1 VVTPRGPA
9 SVEGRLVRD
18 GAPVEAGVTVKLED
32 QAYAI
37 IATTTTDAQG
47 AYAFDGVT
55 TSGTGLNVL
64 FAQEWNEQYDVGEVA
79 SWAWLGPFTIP
90 RGMAVELP
98 DFEISLLGFEQVN
111 PPSGAS
117 LSAADISAQAP
128 LVFEWNPYPQATA
141 YWVDLTKGD
150 DLNRV
155 WQSALLDTT
164 RVEFDGTL
172 DAGSH
177 VTADTYWW
185 GIGAR
190 ADAGDY
196 QLAVYGYLPTL
207 ILTP

>member
-1 VVTPRGPA
+1 M
-9 SVEGRLVRD
+9 
-18 GAPVEAGVTVKLED
+18 EAGVTVKLED

-47 AYAFDGVT
+47 TYAFEGVT

-64 FAQEWNEQYDVGEVA
+64 FAQEWNEQYDGGEVA

-90 RGMAVELP
+90 RGMA
-98 DFEISLLGFEQVN
+98 EQVD

-117 LSAADISAQAP
+117 FSAADISAQAP
-128 LVFEWNPYPQATA
+128 LVFEWAPYPQATA

-155 WQSALLDTT
+155 WQSGLVDTT

-172 DAGSH
+172 SSRSH
-177 VTADTYWW
+177 VTADTYYW

-190 ADAGDY
+190 KNLGDY
-196 QLAVYGYLPTL
+196 HLTVYGYLPTL
-207 ILTP
+207 VITP